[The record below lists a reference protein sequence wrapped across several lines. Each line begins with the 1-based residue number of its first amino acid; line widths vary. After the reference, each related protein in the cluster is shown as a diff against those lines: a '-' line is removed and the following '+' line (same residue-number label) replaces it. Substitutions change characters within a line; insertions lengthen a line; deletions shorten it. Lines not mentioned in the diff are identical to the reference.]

1 MTKVTHQM
9 LKDFSWASR
18 LLGNGSPFDLGP
30 ASYPRAPGDNNYGY
44 VEGPWFCFLAV
55 MSLQA
60 APRRSKEKL
69 AEFPTTLK

>member
-9 LKDFSWASR
+9 LKDFSWASK

-44 VEGPWFCFLAV
+44 VEGPWFC
-55 MSLQA
+55 
-60 APRRSKEKL
+60 PRGGHVFASRTASFQGEIGRI
-69 AEFPTTLK
+69 PYDS